1 MIKTKEMMIDFRTK
15 DNEHEP
21 IVIKNVSISR
31 TDIYKYL
38 GILIDDHLNWHEQCS
53 NIISRNNQRLYFI
66 RKLQE
71 FYIDTT
77 IISLF
82 YNSAM
87 ESILCFCLIAY
98 GGNITIKD
106 ENKIDS
112 IIKKVQKVTNV
123 PLHTIKELYSMLV
136 KKKINQINKKSDH
149 PMKKEIRYSER
160 ENSNLVLY
168 PKIRTERYRRS
179 FIPSA
184 LRSLNNEL

>member
-1 MIKTKEMMIDFRTK
+1 MMIDFRKK

-21 IVIKNVSISR
+21 IVIKNVSILR
-31 TDIYKYL
+31 TDFYKYL
-38 GILIDDHLNWHEQCS
+38 GIFIDDHLNWHQQCS
-53 NIISRNNQRLYFI
+53 SVVSKDNQRLYFI

-71 FYIDTT
+71 FNIDKT

-98 GGNITIKD
+98 GGNITITD
-106 ENKIDS
+106 ENKINS
-112 IIKKVQKVTNV
+112 IIRKVQKVTNV
-123 PLHTIKELYSMLV
+123 PHSTIKELFTILV
-136 KKKINQINKKSDH
+136 KKKINQIKKNNNH
-149 PMKKEIRYSER
+149 PIYKEIRYSER

-168 PKIRTERYRRS
+168 PNIRTERYRRS
-179 FIPSA
+179 FLPSA